1 MSDIH
6 LPLTDELFLKLQKGD
21 KFCKH
26 IKNQPL
32 SGKLQPNNPYYLD
45 NDDILRQYV
54 TDNKQRFEV
63 VVLPE
68 SLILPALKMTHD
80 DMGHKGSART
90 YMTLRRQYYW
100 KGLKNC
106 VYKHVK
112 QCHTC
117 LQHNK
122 QAVKYTKLHFT
133 SPPSPMKF
141 ISMDLICEFHPPSS
155 KANKYA
161 LTLICMHTG
170 YTFCIPLKTKK
181 AWEVLKDY
189 IDHVYSQFGGSVKI
203 LSDNGTE
210 FKNKLFEDVA
220 KQLGV
225 EHKIYTPLY
234 TPQSNGRIEGFHYFL
249 KACISKHISLIP
261 EWDDV
266 VPLAC
271 VAYNFFPNEHS
282 KQSLFFLMFGRDHN
296 VPLANLLQPKIRYF
310 GTDENILSL
319 ESLKNIYELVATNLK
334 YAWEKRDPSHIEYT
348 KDIKPQDLVLIKDHT
363 SGPFAPIYIGDY
375 RVVTLKGNQVE
386 VMPCYNRY
394 HSYGPY

>member
-1 MSDIH
+1 
-6 LPLTDELFLKLQKGD
+6 
-21 KFCKH
+21 
-26 IKNQPL
+26 
-32 SGKLQPNNPYYLD
+32 
-45 NDDILRQYV
+45 
-54 TDNKQRFEV
+54 
-63 VVLPE
+63 
-68 SLILPALKMTHD
+68 
-80 DMGHKGSART
+80 MGHNGSART

-100 KGLKNC
+100 KGLKKC

-117 LQHNK
+117 LECNK

-141 ISMDLICEFHPPSS
+141 ISMDLIGEFHPPSS
-155 KANKYA
+155 KGNKYA
-161 LTLICMHTG
+161 LTVICMHTG

-181 AWEVLKDY
+181 ASEVLKAY
-189 IDHVYSQFGGSVKI
+189 IDHVYSQFGGSIKI

-225 EHKIYTPLY
+225 EYKIYTPPY

-249 KACISKHISLIP
+249 KACISKHISPIL

-266 VPLAC
+266 VLLAF

-282 KQSLFFLMFGRDHN
+282 KESSFFLMFGRDPN
-296 VPLANLLQPKIRYF
+296 VPLTNLLQPKIRYL

-334 YAWEKRDPSHIEYT
+334 YACYRKEI
-348 KDIKPQDLVLIKDHT
+348 LLILNTQKILNHR
-363 SGPFAPIYIGDY
+363 I
-375 RVVTLKGNQVE
+375 
-386 VMPCYNRY
+386 
-394 HSYGPY
+394 

>member
-1 MSDIH
+1 
-6 LPLTDELFLKLQKGD
+6 
-21 KFCKH
+21 
-26 IKNQPL
+26 
-32 SGKLQPNNPYYLD
+32 
-45 NDDILRQYV
+45 
-54 TDNKQRFEV
+54 
-63 VVLPE
+63 
-68 SLILPALKMTHD
+68 MTHD
-80 DMGHKGSART
+80 DMGHNGSART

-100 KGLKNC
+100 KGLKKC

-117 LQHNK
+117 LQCNK

-141 ISMDLICEFHPPSS
+141 ISMDLIGEFHPPSS
-155 KANKYA
+155 KGNKYA
-161 LTLICMHTG
+161 LTVICMHTG

-181 AWEVLKDY
+181 ASEVLKAY
-189 IDHVYSQFGGSVKI
+189 IDHVYSQFGGSIKI

-225 EHKIYTPLY
+225 EYKIYTPPY

-249 KACISKHISLIP
+249 KACISKHISPTL

-282 KQSLFFLMFGRDHN
+282 KESPFFLMFGRDPN
-296 VPLANLLQPKIRYF
+296 VPLTNLLQPKIRYL

-334 YAWEKRDPSHIEYT
+334 YAW
-348 KDIKPQDLVLIKDHT
+348 
-363 SGPFAPIYIGDY
+363 
-375 RVVTLKGNQVE
+375 
-386 VMPCYNRY
+386 
-394 HSYGPY
+394 